1 MDYFALMNGLA
12 ASRAG
17 RQEMISDNVAEITN
31 GLGPDYDYSL
41 ASRNGNEHASDVGK
55 LPNHPT
61 FSNQSAYHSIE
72 NQGGVWGKDVNGR
85 DTYTPSVQMVQQ
97 GKTAG
102 LAGYMA
108 SREPN
113 TVLLMPAP
121 YKMEAR

>member
-31 GLGPDYDYSL
+31 GLGPD
-41 ASRNGNEHASDVGK
+41 
-55 LPNHPT
+55 
-61 FSNQSAYHSIE
+61 
-72 NQGGVWGKDVNGR
+72 
-85 DTYTPSVQMVQQ
+85 
-97 GKTAG
+97 
-102 LAGYMA
+102 MA